1 MPTQTLELTLPKP
14 HAGQAQVIRES
25 RRFNVLACGRRFG
38 KTTLGIDRCV
48 APSVLAYP
56 VGWFSPTYKMLLEVW
71 RESVRILEPVTTRA
85 SGGEHRIEN
94 MAGGVL
100 EFWSF
105 DNPDAARGRKYKRI
119 IVDEAAMVP
128 ALMDAW
134 QYVLRSTLVDYSGD
148 AWFLSTPKGR
158 NGFWQ
163 MWQWGQD
170 PAQTEWASWSMPSSV
185 NPLLKPSEI
194 EGMRSTMPERVYIQ
208 EIEARFLENEGGVFR
223 NIPAC
228 MGAPLDVQPAAHT
241 GHTIVMGCDWAK
253 QNDYTSLSV
262 GCATCRQE
270 LARDRFNKID
280 YHFQVMRLRALAEVW
295 QPQAILTELN
305 SIGDVVFEMLQREGL
320 PVIGFQTTASTK
332 PPLIENIALAFE
344 RGEWQFQSD
353 PVWTGELEAYERIV
367 SPTTGRSSYSA
378 PEGMHDDTVI
388 ARALMVWQAAHH
400 MTTLVDFA

>member
-1 MPTQTLELTLPKP
+1 MELPRLRPDQYAIATHPAKTKIL
-14 HAGQAQVIRES
+14 S
-25 RRFNVLACGRRFG
+25 MGRRWG
-38 KTTLGIDRCV
+38 KTVLGGALVGITLQQHGRV
-48 APSVLAYP
+48 AWVA
-56 VGWFSPTYKMLLEVW
+56 PTYKNTRPMWRWLLAATAEDARARRLTVSKA
-71 RESVRILEPVTTRA
+71 EHTITTRRGGFLGMY
-85 SGGEHRIEN
+85 SGENIDSIRGEHFHLVV
-94 MAGGVL
+94 M
-100 EFWSF
+100 
-105 DNPDAARGRKYKRI
+105 
-119 IVDEAAMVP
+119 DEAARLP
-128 ALMDAW
+128 ENAWTDAIMP
-134 QYVLRSTLVDYSGD
+134 TLADLDGD
-148 AWFLSTPKGR
+148 AVFISTPKGR
-158 NGFWQ
+158 NWFF
-163 MWQWGQD
+163 
-170 PAQTEWASWSMPSSV
+170 TEWVRGQANDRRVQSWTAPTSA
-185 NPLLKPSEI
+185 NPIPTI
-194 EGMRSTMPERVYIQ
+194 RNAANMVRDRVPERTYRQ
-208 EIEARFLENEGGVFR
+208 EWLAEFVEEGGVFR

-320 PVIGFQTTASTK
+320 PVVGFQTTASTK

>member
-1 MPTQTLELTLPKP
+1 VELPRLRPDQYAIATHPAKTKIL
-14 HAGQAQVIRES
+14 S
-25 RRFNVLACGRRFG
+25 MGRRWG
-38 KTTLGIDRCV
+38 KTVLGGALVGITLQQHGRV
-48 APSVLAYP
+48 AWVA
-56 VGWFSPTYKMLLEVW
+56 PTYKNTRPMWRWLLAATAEDARARRLTVSKA
-71 RESVRILEPVTTRA
+71 EHTITTRRGGFLGMY
-85 SGGEHRIEN
+85 SGENIDSIRGEHFHLVV
-94 MAGGVL
+94 M
-100 EFWSF
+100 
-105 DNPDAARGRKYKRI
+105 
-119 IVDEAAMVP
+119 DEAARLP
-128 ALMDAW
+128 ENAWTDAIMP
-134 QYVLRSTLVDYSGD
+134 TLADLDGD
-148 AWFLSTPKGR
+148 AVFISTPKGR
-158 NGFWQ
+158 NWFF
-163 MWQWGQD
+163 
-170 PAQTEWASWSMPSSV
+170 TEWVRGQANDRRVQSWTAPTSA
-185 NPLLKPSEI
+185 NPIPTI
-194 EGMRSTMPERVYIQ
+194 RNAANMVRDRVPERTYRQ
-208 EIEARFLENEGGVFR
+208 EWLAEFVEEGGVFR

-228 MGAPLDVQPAAHT
+228 MGASLDVQPAAHA

-280 YHFQVMRLRALAEVW
+280 YHFQVMRLRALFDVW

-320 PVIGFQTTASTK
+320 PVVGFQTTASTK